1 MIGMVWAAGFDW
13 ADGIIARRIRGRTK
27 LQKLFGAQLDSLIDI
42 VSFSVSPAV
51 LLLCYGHFS
60 LWLLPGAF
68 FIVAAGVIRLSYFNV
83 FGMIDKSTYLG
94 LSVDNNVLILAF
106 AFLFSGFVS
115 ETMSIYAL
123 YAITMALAVLNISS
137 IRTPKLAG
145 RWFYALIVYILVL
158 TTVYLKQCL

>member
-123 YAITMALAVLNISS
+123 YAITMVLAVLNISS